1 MKKAAAVLLICSFFL
16 LPTAPLANAT
26 EAPTTPYEHVIL
38 IVVDGV
44 RPDVLLEA
52 NTPNIDDLTV
62 NGSYTWNAWTVTPSV
77 TIAAVPS
84 IYTGATPEVHG
95 VTDWEGEIYAE
106 TLTEV
111 FNEAGLVSAIVGND
125 DILGGYSATY
135 STGYYYNVE
144 ADKHFTDIAIEWFA
158 EYRPFFLT
166 IYNPMPDRM
175 AHAYGHESDEYREAI
190 ESADFHIGRL
200 VDNLKELGVYERTL
214 IVITPDH
221 GMTGTSHGG
230 GNETDMRIFSIWHG
244 PGVKSGYEMV
254 DNVYIPLREGGYARV
269 QIHTVDDDSWS
280 ELGITW
286 NNQPELGD
294 VTDNSLVNA
303 VGWYSWDVTSFVAEQ
318 FTQDGIAS
326 IAMVDADENLPPD
339 HAAAFEA
346 KEWWNVTVHPYLEVQ
361 YSPPGEPV
369 STIQV
374 EPSEDSYVRQDLPD
388 SNFGDATSSWVGR
401 YLNGSERAFLK
412 FDLGAIP
419 AGSSIT
425 EAKYHNYCWRVS
437 PAVSIDATY
446 VSHRIIDIAPTITE
460 LVGVRPPADAE
471 GEVIWQIF
479 EATTPAP
486 LSSELPLTWIVIGGS
501 LGAIVAVGLVVFYKR
516 RTGKRT

>member
-1 MKKAAAVLLICSFFL
+1 MKKAAIVLLVCFFFL
-16 LPTAPLANAT
+16 LPITPLANAA

-52 NTPNIDDLTV
+52 NTPNIDALTAD
-62 NGSYTWNAWTVTPSV
+62 GSYTWNAWTVTPSV
-77 TIAAVPS
+77 TIKAIPS

-135 STGYYYNVE
+135 STGYYYSAE
-144 ADKHFTDIAIEWFA
+144 ADKHFTDIAIEWFVD
-158 EYRPFFLT
+158 YRPFFLT
-166 IYNPMPDRM
+166 IYNPMPDRT
-175 AHAYGHESDEYREAI
+175 AHDYGHESAEYREVI

-200 VDNLKELGVYERTL
+200 VDKLKELGVYERTL

-244 PGVKSGYEMV
+244 PGVKRGYEMV
-254 DNVYIPLREGGYARV
+254 DNVSIPLREGGYAGVR
-269 QIHTVDDDSWS
+269 IHAVDNDSWS
-280 ELGITW
+280 EFGITW

-294 VTDNSLVNA
+294 VKDNGLVNA

-339 HAAAFEA
+339 HAARFET
-346 KEWWNVTVHPYLEVQ
+346 KDWWDVTVHPYLEVQ
-361 YSPPGEPV
+361 YSPPGESV
-369 STIQV
+369 STIRV
-374 EPSEDSYVRQDLPD
+374 ESSEDSYVRQDVPD
-388 SNFGDATSSWVGR
+388 SNFGWGTSLWIGR
-401 YLNGSERAFLK
+401 YLNGAERAFLK

-419 AGSSIT
+419 AGSSII
-425 EAKYHNYCWRVS
+425 EAKYYNYCWNLS
-437 PAVSIDATY
+437 PATGYKETDVA
-446 VSHRIIDIAPTITE
+446 HRIIDIAPTITE
-460 LVGVRPPADAE
+460 LVGLRPPENAE

-479 EATTPAP
+479 GAATPAP

-501 LGAIVAVGLVVFYKR
+501 LGAIVAAALVVFYKK
-516 RTGKRT
+516 RTGKRA